1 MDNRNIKIECFKNVD
16 LNNIIKPK
24 WLPIKYIEEGW
35 NVLMDN
41 ERDEVNNRINK
52 LFSNN
57 DYINIKTNKIFY
69 LHIFSFLAQV
79 EVLAIQI
86 PLKYMNSFD
95 GEIYKKLRN
104 QLIDEI
110 VHGIIFTK
118 IALELSLPLGY
129 PTNIIESAESMCNTI
144 RNIKDKNIALVAL
157 NLIAEGWIEE
167 IFENLI
173 DWGFS
178 DNIFQSIL
186 DDEIRHCSDAEIYSK
201 HKNIDKEKLKGVI
214 EKIEYLLLESVN
226 SPTIIRSFIEIGGV
240 KKYEKMAMSL
250 LKQHKKQLKILDL
263 KPNKIWNN
271 YLKINDIDFG
281 FNKELL
287 NYEELEMPF
296 MNSNFIKMW
305 KQPRDPTIRNFFDI
319 HVDHIKNKNFF
330 TSIFIY
336 CLGKCFEKN
345 NFNNCK
351 ILLNNNKLVKIKTVN
366 IGLRALVNFDN
377 NETEIGTINL
387 YEIEKKGIID
397 IYCDIKRGLKLLKYW
412 KLKRKEFEKTY
423 KKKNYEILA
432 NSDDIHFSLHSLPTI
447 NSFTPVVISN
457 LGPYGLDIV
466 QGALTTLNSID
477 ISIGSFSKKPV
488 WNEKKEK
495 FIPVSKSTICASSDH
510 RIHSP
515 GDFDV
520 IHFINFFN
528 NNNHDKQIKDEL
540 EGKDINKLIYN
551 KKYNNYIIESNKNYN
566 LIKENMSDLNI
577 KRYLKV
583 LSSYSNIY

>member
-1 MDNRNIKIECFKNVD
+1 M
-16 LNNIIKPK
+16 
-24 WLPIKYIEEGW
+24 
-35 NVLMDN
+35 
-41 ERDEVNNRINK
+41 
-52 LFSNN
+52 
-57 DYINIKTNKIFY
+57 
-69 LHIFSFLAQV
+69 
-79 EVLAIQI
+79 
-86 PLKYMNSFD
+86 
-95 GEIYKKLRN
+95 
-104 QLIDEI
+104 
-110 VHGIIFTK
+110 
-118 IALELSLPLGY
+118 
-129 PTNIIESAESMCNTI
+129 
-144 RNIKDKNIALVAL
+144 
-157 NLIAEGWIEE
+157 
-167 IFENLI
+167 
-173 DWGFS
+173 
-178 DNIFQSIL
+178 
-186 DDEIRHCSDAEIYSK
+186 
-201 HKNIDKEKLKGVI
+201 KLK
-214 EKIEYLLLESVN
+214 
-226 SPTIIRSFIEIGGV
+226 
-240 KKYEKMAMSL
+240 
-250 LKQHKKQLKILDL
+250 
-263 KPNKIWNN
+263 
-271 YLKINDIDFG
+271 
-281 FNKELL
+281 
-287 NYEELEMPF
+287 
-296 MNSNFIKMW
+296 
-305 KQPRDPTIRNFFDI
+305 
-319 HVDHIKNKNFF
+319 
-330 TSIFIY
+330 
-336 CLGKCFEKN
+336 
-345 NFNNCK
+345 
-351 ILLNNNKLVKIKTVN
+351 
-366 IGLRALVNFDN
+366 
-377 NETEIGTINL
+377 
-387 YEIEKKGIID
+387 KKGIID